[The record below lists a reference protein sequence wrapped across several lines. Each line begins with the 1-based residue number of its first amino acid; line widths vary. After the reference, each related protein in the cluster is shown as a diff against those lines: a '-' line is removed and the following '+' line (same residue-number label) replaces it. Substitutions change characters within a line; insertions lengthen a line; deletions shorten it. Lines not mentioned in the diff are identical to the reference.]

1 MNVWTFLSI
10 LALAVIGLEVI
21 RIIQIKPEPPF
32 DELLKPRSIYAGM
45 IYLTFCYLAAISK
58 IEARFVVEI
67 VMLLMAFYFGFKA
80 GQKTGGV
87 K

>member
-1 MNVWTFLSI
+1 MMNVWTFLSI
-10 LALAVIGLEVI
+10 VVLAIVALE
-21 RIIQIKPEPPF
+21 IIKIKPEPPF
-32 DELLKPRSIYAGM
+32 DQLLKPRSLYAGM
-45 IYLTFCYLAAISK
+45 IYLTFCYLAVVGK